1 MKKWICA
8 ALTALLIIG
17 LMGCGGSAVKEVTA
31 SNLAEGLNPALKAYV
46 GDWWG
51 AVDIH
56 TERTGSLELG
66 YEIYKSGELVKSESG
81 LGMYLEKGFDGT
93 VAVFLWKE
101 QNGYQAQVIMAD
113 GGTTAQQ
120 ILELPAP
127 GAMGMAY
134 GSYSETDGETDLS
147 RGVPFFHM
155 VTVSDST
162 KGLSAYGG
170 DMKRTASQ
178 PNADWGVVFTVT
190 LKDE

>member
-1 MKKWICA
+1 
-8 ALTALLIIG
+8 
-17 LMGCGGSAVKEVTA
+17 
-31 SNLAEGLNPALKAYV
+31 
-46 GDWWG
+46 
-51 AVDIH
+51 
-56 TERTGSLELG
+56 
-66 YEIYKSGELVKSESG
+66 
-81 LGMYLEKGFDGT
+81 MYLEKGFDGT

-170 DMKRTASQ
+170 DMKRLSLIHISGGLHGVGMSVVNALSSWLKVQVYQNGKIQIGRASCRER
-178 PNADWGVVFTVT
+178 V
-190 LKDE
+190 